1 MDTFKIASSGFSPLN
16 GAPAPAPCRGCSD
29 ADALGFK
36 FSCAC
41 QPIVDVSSCTV
52 YDHEALV

>member
-1 MDTFKIASSGFSPLN
+1 MDTFKIASSGFSPLD
-16 GAPAPAPCRGCSD
+16 GASAPAPCGGCSD

-36 FSCAC
+36 FSRAC